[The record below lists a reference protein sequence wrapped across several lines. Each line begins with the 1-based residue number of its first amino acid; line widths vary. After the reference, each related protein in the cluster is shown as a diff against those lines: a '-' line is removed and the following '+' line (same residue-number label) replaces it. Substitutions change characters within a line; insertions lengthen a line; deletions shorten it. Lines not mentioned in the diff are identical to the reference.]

1 MKAGQAAYM
10 ARAKINGLAQ
20 LGRYHG
26 DGKGVGAAGESLFV
40 ANHQY

>member
-1 MKAGQAAYM
+1 MKAVKAAYM